1 MNETPLTPLTHLA
14 LVDYV
19 VMAVYFATVLGVG
32 WGLRRLTQTSTD
44 FFLSGRS
51 LPP

>member
-14 LVDYV
+14 PVDYV

-32 WGLRRLTQTSTD
+32 CRRAAA
-44 FFLSGRS
+44 GRG
-51 LPP
+51 